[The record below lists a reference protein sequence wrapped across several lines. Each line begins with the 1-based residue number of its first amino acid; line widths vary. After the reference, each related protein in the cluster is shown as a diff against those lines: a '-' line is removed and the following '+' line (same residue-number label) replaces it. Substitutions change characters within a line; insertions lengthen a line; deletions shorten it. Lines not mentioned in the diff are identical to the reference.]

1 MKIAHEE
8 TRAQQ
13 PDEEP
18 KDLWKRILK
27 LSRPELKVLLIGTI
41 FLIIGS
47 SSNLVYPQFI
57 KTMIDGAL
65 GSKQMDQINHVAF
78 IMLGLFAIQAV
89 ASALRYYLFTMAG
102 ERIVLK
108 LRKDLYAHILE
119 QEIAFFDFNRTGE
132 LMSRISSDATVLQNA
147 VSVNISMG
155 LRNIAGAVGGL
166 AMMIYTS
173 PKLALT
179 MLVVVP
185 PVAFGAGIFGR
196 RIRGFSKKSQDA
208 LAQASTVAE
217 ETISGMRTVRSFA
230 QEDFE
235 ISRYDKS
242 LQLSLKSARGRIL
255 QISWFTGIASL
266 IGYSAIVGVLWFGG
280 KLVIANEMTIGD
292 LTQFLLYLLIMS
304 FSVAALG
311 SLWGDFMASVG
322 AARRIF
328 EILDKAPIISNKM
341 GDKIERLAGELSFN
355 QISFAYPSRTDVS
368 VLKDFSL
375 NLKPGQRVALVGP
388 SGSGKTTVASLVS
401 RFYDPIA
408 GSIFLDGK
416 DIKSLEPQWMR
427 RQIGLVSQEPILIS
441 SSIEENIRYGNE
453 HATQQQ
459 VLEVAKQANAAE
471 FISKF
476 PEGYDTLVGEKGIQL
491 SGGQKQRVA
500 IARAL
505 LKDPKILIL
514 DEATS
519 ALDTE
524 SEALVQEALN
534 RLMQGRTT
542 LVIAHRLATIQDADV
557 ICVMENGRIM
567 QTGSHQ
573 ELLKQEKGIYRK
585 LIERQLVS

>member
-1 MKIAHEE
+1 MSMNSKNL
-8 TRAQQ
+8 
-13 PDEEP
+13 DEP
-18 KDLWKRILK
+18 KDLWFRILK
-27 LSRPELKVLLIGTI
+27 LARPETKALMIATI
-41 FLIIGS
+41 FLAIGS
-47 SSNLVYPQFI
+47 SSNLVYPQII

-65 GSKQMDQINHVAF
+65 NAKQMDKINQVAGLMFLIFF
-78 IMLGLFAIQAV
+78 IQSIAA
-89 ASALRYYLFTMAG
+89 ALRYYLFTMAG
-102 ERIVLK
+102 ERIVLR
-108 LRKDLYAHILE
+108 LRQNLYSHILE

-132 LMSRISSDATVLQNA
+132 LMSRISSDATILQNA

-155 LRNIAGAVGGL
+155 LRNIAGAIGGL
-166 AMMIYTS
+166 GMMIYTS

-179 MLVVVP
+179 MLLVVP

-235 ISRYDKS
+235 KSRYNSS
-242 LQLSLKSARGRIL
+242 LTLSLESARGRVM
-255 QISWFTGIASL
+255 QIAWFTGIATM
-266 IGYSAIVGVLWFGG
+266 IGSFAVVGVLWFGG
-280 KLVIANEMTIGD
+280 KLVILNELSIGD

-304 FSVAALG
+304 FAVGALG
-311 SLWGDFMASVG
+311 SLWGDFMSAVG

-328 EILDKAPIISNKM
+328 EILDKKPMVQNNI
-341 GDKIERLAGELSFN
+341 GHKIQGLRGELKFEAVE
-355 QISFAYPSRTDVS
+355 FAYPSRLDTS
-368 VLKDFSL
+368 VLKNFNL
-375 NLKPGQRVALVGP
+375 HLKPGQTVALVGP

-401 RFYDPIA
+401 RFYDPIN
-408 GSIFLDGK
+408 GSISLDGE
-416 DIKSLEPQWMR
+416 DIKTLEPHWMR

-453 HATQQQ
+453 QATSE
-459 VLEVAKQANAAE
+459 EVVSAAKQANAEE
-471 FISKF
+471 FILKF
-476 PEGYDTLVGEKGIQL
+476 QDRYATLVGERGIQL

-505 LKDPKILIL
+505 LKNPKILIL

-524 SEALVQEALN
+524 SEALVQEALA
-534 RLMQGRTT
+534 RLMKGRTT
-542 LVIAHRLATIQDADV
+542 LVIAHRLATIQNADI

-567 QTGSHQ
+567 QLGSHQ
-573 ELLKQEKGIYRK
+573 ELIKEEKGIYRK
-585 LIERQLVS
+585 LIERQLSQ